1 MPLVRPPSRH
11 YHIGMEPKSIKFPL
25 GALSSVQAETYGEPG
40 QRTFRLVLQ
49 SGAARSY
56 VWLEKEQLF
65 QLGKYLQQAVQSL
78 SAEDRERQS
87 ASEEPPWTGSEE
99 SIEFK
104 ARQLFLN
111 YNPAA
116 NSFYL
121 QALENE
127 EDQEQDEASSVS
139 CWVTVLQ
146 AGPLSDESLK
156 ICASGRPLCF
166 LCSMPINPD
175 GHVCPR
181 ANGHAV
187 FESG

>member
-1 MPLVRPPSRH
+1 
-11 YHIGMEPKSIKFPL
+11 MEPRSIKLPL
-25 GALSSVQAETYGEPG
+25 GSLTSVQAETYGEPG

-49 SGAARSY
+49 SGAARCY
-56 VWLEKEQLF
+56 VWVEKEQLF
-65 QLGKYLQQAVQSL
+65 QLGRFLQKSVQSL
-78 SAEDRERQS
+78 SAEDRERHN
-87 ASEEPPWTGSEE
+87 EPGEPPWTGSET
-99 SIEFK
+99 SVEFK
-104 ARQLFLN
+104 AGQLLLN
-111 YNPAA
+111 YDSAA

-127 EDQEQDEASSVS
+127 EDQPQDEVSSVS
-139 CWVTVLQ
+139 CWITVSQ
-146 AGPLSDESLK
+146 AGPLADESLT
-156 ICASGRPLCF
+156 ICAAGRPLCF

>member
-1 MPLVRPPSRH
+1 
-11 YHIGMEPKSIKFPL
+11 MEPQRIKFPL
-25 GALSSVQAETYGEPG
+25 GALSSVDAETYGEPG

-65 QLGKYLQQAVQSL
+65 QLAKYLEQAVHSL
-78 SAEDRERQS
+78 SSEDRERR
-87 ASEEPPWTGSEE
+87 SEPGDPPWSGSET
-99 SIEFK
+99 SLEFK
-104 ARQLFLN
+104 ARQLLLS
-111 YNPAA
+111 YDSAA

-121 QALENE
+121 QALESE
-127 EDQEQDEASSVS
+127 EGEPQEETSSVS
-139 CWVTVLQ
+139 CWVTVAQ
-146 AGPLSDESLK
+146 AESLARESLR